1 MQIVCKFGFMSTL
14 AVKVVLDTR
23 RALIKNAGSKDSIY
37 PIKLRVTFARKQR
50 YYPLDVSA
58 VEKMGFE
65 PTTS

>member
-1 MQIVCKFGFMSTL
+1 MSTL

-23 RALIKNAGSKDSIY
+23 RALIKNAGSKDPIY

-58 VEKMGFE
+58 AE
-65 PTTS
+65 